1 MGDWCASWSSK
12 PVWGVKSVLGG
23 FDSHMPSP
31 KKNILMTAAACDPA
45 GGSAV
50 DIDAIYN

>member
-12 PVWGVKSVLGG
+12 PVWGVKSVPGG

-31 KKNILMTAAACDPA
+31 KK
-45 GGSAV
+45 AV
-50 DIDAIYN
+50 LCGFLAVKKLTEVL